1 MPNTDLDK
9 IMEKL
14 NSLDLIQQD
23 VKEIHTY
30 ISKLSQ
36 DVKTLESQMDII
48 GNNVKT
54 LEYQM
59 DIVGNQSNDGFINSG
74 FRKAFSKAAVIGAS
88 RQVNP
93 SYMR

>member
-1 MPNTDLDK
+1 MGKTDLEI

-14 NSLDLIQQD
+14 KSLDSIHQD
-23 VKEIHTY
+23 IKKIHND
-30 ISKLSQ
+30 ISELSH
-36 DVKTLESQMDII
+36 
-48 GNNVKT
+48 NVKT

-59 DIVGNQSNDGFINSG
+59 DIVGNQPNDGFVNTG